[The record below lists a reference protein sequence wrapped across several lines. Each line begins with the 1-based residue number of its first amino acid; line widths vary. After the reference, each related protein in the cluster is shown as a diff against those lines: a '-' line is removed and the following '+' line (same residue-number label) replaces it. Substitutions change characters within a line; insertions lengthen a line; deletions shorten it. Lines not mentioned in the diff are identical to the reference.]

1 MPEPDPVPGNP
12 DPDPVGGMGGM
23 PDPDPVPGNPEP
35 DPGMVGMVGIP
46 VPDPPDPKGMV
57 VAPAVTKFYT
67 FYILL
72 HFVTKLNS
80 SLLELALALLDGEG
94 DNVEVHAVPT
104 QLNILGCSAALLVA
118 RDQA

>member
-1 MPEPDPVPGNP
+1 MGGMP
-12 DPDPVGGMGGM
+12 DPDPVGGM

-72 HFVTKLNS
+72 HFATKLNS
-80 SLLELALALLDGEG
+80 SLLELALSLLDSEG
-94 DNVEVHAVPT
+94 DNVEVHAVPA
-104 QLNILGCSAALLVA
+104 QLYILGCSAALLVA
-118 RDQA
+118 GDQA